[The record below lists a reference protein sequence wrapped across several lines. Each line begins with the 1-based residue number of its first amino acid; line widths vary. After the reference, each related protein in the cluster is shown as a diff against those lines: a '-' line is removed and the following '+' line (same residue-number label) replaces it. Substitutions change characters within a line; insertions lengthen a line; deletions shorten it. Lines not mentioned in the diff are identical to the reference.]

1 MRSMDIFI
9 GNMPRNTSVLEL
21 RKLVG
26 DAGKNA
32 RFRLFSRRNKAG
44 KVACFGHVVINDA
57 NSAQD
62 VIENLDGK
70 DLGGMSLKVRP
81 FIHRSDS
88 NERRARRPFPIPV
101 GGINRR
107 RGERRGHS

>member
-1 MRSMDIFI
+1 MDIFI

-21 RKLVG
+21 RKMFG
-26 DAGKNA
+26 DAGRNA
-32 RFRLFSRRNKAG
+32 RFRLFTRRSKTG
-44 KVACFGHVVINDA
+44 KVACFGHVVVQDDL
-57 NSAQD
+57 SAQK
-62 VIENLDGK
+62 VIEQLDGQ

-88 NERRARRPFPIPV
+88 NERRARRPFPIPT

-107 RGERRGHS
+107 RGERRGHY